1 MLKRERRRE
10 AGEGMFGILIG
21 LAILFVVV
29 TAGVKIVPLHI
40 HGAEM
45 LDAMNETANF
55 GGLKTPERL
64 KDDLFAR
71 AEDVQAPVTLQ
82 NITIERNGPYITVQV
97 KYQESVDVFGYK
109 YVYNFD
115 KKVEK
120 LVF

>member
-1 MLKRERRRE
+1 MRKRAWRRE
-10 AGEGMFGILIG
+10 AGEGMVGLLVG
-21 LAILFVVV
+21 LAVLFVLV
-29 TAGVKIVPLHI
+29 TAGVKIIPLHI

-45 LDAMNETANF
+45 LDAMNEVANF

-64 KDDLFAR
+64 KDDLYAR
-71 AEDVQAPVTLQ
+71 AEDVRAPVTLQ
-82 NITIERNGPYITVQV
+82 NISVQRNGPYIVVQV
-97 KYQESVDVFGYK
+97 KYQESADVFGYK